1 VGAVDLKDLVV
12 FVEGSVIVG
21 LTEIVGRKVL
31 VEESDPRVST
41 GQLEY
46 AVLAGLPDSRDG
58 AGLKDRREVVV
69 RSEIVG
75 STPRKAL

>member
-1 VGAVDLKDLVV
+1 VDLKDLVV